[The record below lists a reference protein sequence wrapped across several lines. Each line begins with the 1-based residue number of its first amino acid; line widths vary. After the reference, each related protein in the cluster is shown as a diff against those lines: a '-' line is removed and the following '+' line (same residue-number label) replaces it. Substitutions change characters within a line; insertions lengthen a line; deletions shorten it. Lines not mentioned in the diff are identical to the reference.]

1 MRVNPSLTT
10 NYHAK
15 SNPAIIGE
23 RSRNLLVIA
32 FALIA
37 LDYPGKITTFFS
49 HWLFLKSQIHL
60 TLFH

>member
-15 SNPAIIGE
+15 SNPAIIVEG
-23 RSRNLLVIA
+23 SRNLLVIA

-37 LDYPGKITTFFS
+37 LDYPGIIITSFS
-49 HWLFLKSQIHL
+49 H
-60 TLFH
+60 

>member
-1 MRVNPSLTT
+1 MRVNLINA

-32 FALIA
+32 FASLA
-37 LDYPGKITTFFS
+37 LDYPRKITTFFS
-49 HWLFLKSQIHL
+49 H
-60 TLFH
+60 